1 MIRILALLAAAV
13 LLAAGAA
20 LAYVAVIAFR
30 RSEGVFVPTGY
41 VSLACLGGGV
51 FLLRIALRG

>member
-1 MIRILALLAAAV
+1 MIRALTLLAAAV

-20 LAYVAVIAFR
+20 LGYVAIIAFR
-30 RSEGVFVPTGY
+30 RSEGVFVPAGY

-51 FLLRIALRG
+51 FLVRIALRG